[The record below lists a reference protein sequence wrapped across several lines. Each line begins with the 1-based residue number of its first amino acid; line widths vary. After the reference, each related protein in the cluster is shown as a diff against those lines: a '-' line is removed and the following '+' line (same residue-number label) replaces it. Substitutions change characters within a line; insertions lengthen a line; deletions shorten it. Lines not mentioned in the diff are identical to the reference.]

1 MSYDTRRTN
10 ATKMN
15 TKTLTI
21 SDLVALPY
29 TSPGIKVTALMTR
42 RRILGDSLH
51 GNTPSVTED
60 EDNPGFSDF

>member
-1 MSYDTRRTN
+1 
-10 ATKMN
+10 MN